1 MMSLHRPTTRA
12 RPGTLGPASS
22 TPRRVAALCLALGL
36 LASPGTTIARDPG
49 RAAAM
54 RVAVVNVERLLVDS
68 ASAHAVTAKIDKE
81 FAPRRQRVQAQ
92 LRELREMSEKLA
104 RDAPTLNDREHLL
117 RERAVGEL
125 EREVR
130 RTQAQM
136 GEDFAERTAAE
147 RNALARRIHDI
158 VLALPSQL
166 GVDLVLTRTIW
177 HRPGV
182 DVTDKVAALLER

>member
-1 MMSLHRPTTRA
+1 MMPFHYLLKRGALPAA
-12 RPGTLGPASS
+12 RCAFSWS
-22 TPRRVAALCLALGL
+22 KRVAALCLALGL
-36 LASPGTTIARDPG
+36 MLPAVGAMAAEAR
-49 RAAAM
+49 
-54 RVAVVNVERLLVDS
+54 VVVVNVERLLEDS
-68 ASAHAVTAKIDKE
+68 ASARAAAAKIDKE

-92 LRELREMSEKLA
+92 LRQLREMSDKLA
-104 RDAPTLNDREHLL
+104 KDGPKLNDREHLL

-136 GEDFAERTAAE
+136 SEDFAERNAAE
-147 RNALARRIHDI
+147 RKALARRIHNI

-177 HRPGV
+177 HRPAI
-182 DVTDKVAALLER
+182 DVTDKVAALLEK